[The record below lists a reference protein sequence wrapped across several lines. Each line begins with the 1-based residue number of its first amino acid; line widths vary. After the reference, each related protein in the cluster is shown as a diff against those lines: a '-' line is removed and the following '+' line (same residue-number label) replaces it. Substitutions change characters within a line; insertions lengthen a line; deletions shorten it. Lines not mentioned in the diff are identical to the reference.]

1 MSRYGV
7 LFFMDLF
14 LLDLLMRGI
23 EETAL
28 QVFVCL

>member
-14 LLDLLMRGI
+14 LLYLLMRGI

-28 QVFVCL
+28 QVFAWL